1 MTAALLSRL
10 TGLRHSPWILQCAAG
25 LSRLRGLRQA
35 AKFDRHGPVYAG
47 AGVRIRK
54 RFARIELG
62 DGVKFGHGAGIGA
75 AGRGPSDLAVLR
87 IGAHTIIGDRTHVN
101 CQTAISIGSHCAIS
115 WDVEILDCDMHA
127 IVAEDGQPLPHR
139 APVVIED
146 RVWIGTR
153 ALILKGV
160 TIGHDSIVAAGAVV
174 TSSVPPHSI
183 CAGNPAKVIRHVQGW
198 QH

>member
-10 TGLRHSPWILQCAAG
+10 TGLRHSPWIQRCASG
-25 LSRLRGLRQA
+25 LSWLRGMRHAGQ
-35 AKFDRHGPVYAG
+35 FDRHGQVFAG
-47 AGVRIRK
+47 SRLRIRK

-62 DGVKFGHGAGIGA
+62 EGVKFGHGVGIGV
-75 AGRGPSDLAVLR
+75 AGRGPSDLALLR

-101 CQTAISIGSHCAIS
+101 CQTSISIGTHCAIS
-115 WDVEILDCDMHA
+115 WDVEILDSDMHT
-127 IVAEDGQPLPHR
+127 IVAEDGQALPNR

-146 RVWIGTR
+146 RVWIGMR

-174 TSSVPPHSI
+174 ASSVPPRSI
-183 CAGNPAKVIRHVQGW
+183 CAGNPAKVIRQIQGW
-198 QH
+198 RH

>member
-10 TGLRHSPWILQCAAG
+10 TGLRHSPWVQQCASA
-25 LSRLRGLRQA
+25 LSWLRGMRHA

-62 DGVKFGHGAGIGA
+62 DGVKFGHGAGIGV
-75 AGRGPSDLAVLR
+75 AGHGPDDPATLR
-87 IGAHTIIGDRTHVN
+87 IGAHTIVGDRTHIN
-101 CQTAISIGSHCAIS
+101 CQTAVSIGTHCAIS
-115 WDVEILDCDMHA
+115 WDVEILDSDMHT
-127 IVAEDGQPLPHR
+127 IVGEDGQPLPLR
-139 APVVIED
+139 SPVVIED

-174 TSSVPPHSI
+174 ANSVPPHSI
-183 CAGNPAKVIRHVQGW
+183 CAGNPAKVIRQIQGW
-198 QH
+198 RH

>member
-10 TGLRHSPWILQCAAG
+10 TGLRHSPWIQQCASG
-25 LSRLRGLRQA
+25 LSWFRGMRHA
-35 AKFDRHGPVYAG
+35 AKFDRHGQVFAG

-54 RFARIELG
+54 RFAQIELG
-62 DGVKFGHGAGIGA
+62 DGVKFGHCVGIGVV
-75 AGRGPSDLAVLR
+75 GCGPSDLAVLR

-101 CQTAISIGSHCAIS
+101 CQTSISIGTHCAIS

-127 IVAEDGQPLPHR
+127 IVAEDGQPLSPR

-174 TSSVPPHSI
+174 ASPVPPHSI
-183 CAGNPAKVIRHVQGW
+183 CAGNPAKVIRSIHGW
-198 QH
+198 RH

>member
-1 MTAALLSRL
+1 M
-10 TGLRHSPWILQCAAG
+10 
-25 LSRLRGLRQA
+25 RQA

-54 RFARIELG
+54 RFAQIELG
-62 DGVKFGHGAGIGA
+62 DGVKFGHGVGIGV

-101 CQTAISIGSHCAIS
+101 CQTSISIGTHCAIS
-115 WDVEILDCDMHA
+115 WDVEILDSDMHT
-127 IVAEDGQPLPHR
+127 IVAEDGQALPNR

-146 RVWIGTR
+146 RVWIGMR

-174 TSSVPPHSI
+174 ASSVPPRSI
-183 CAGNPAKVIRHVQGW
+183 CAGNPAKVIRQIQGW
-198 QH
+198 RH

>member
-10 TGLRHSPWILQCAAG
+10 TALRHAPWIQQIASG
-25 LSRLRGLRQA
+25 LSWFRGLRQA
-35 AKFDRHGPVYAG
+35 AKFDRHGKVYAG

-54 RFARIELG
+54 RYAQIELG
-62 DGVKFGHGAGIGA
+62 DGVKFGHGVGIGA

-101 CQTAISIGSHCAIS
+101 CQTAVSIGTHCAIS
-115 WDVEILDCDMHA
+115 WDVEILDSDMHA
-127 IVAEDGQPLPHR
+127 IVAEDGQDLPHR

-174 TSSVPPHSI
+174 ANSVPPRSI
-183 CAGNPAKVIRHVQGW
+183 CAGNPAKVIRQIQGW
-198 QH
+198 RH

>member
-10 TGLRHSPWILQCAAG
+10 TDLRHSPWIQQIASG
-25 LSRLRGLRQA
+25 LSRFRGLRQA
-35 AKFDRHGPVYAG
+35 AKFDRHGSVFAG
-47 AGVRIRK
+47 SGLRIRK
-54 RFARIELG
+54 RFAQIELG
-62 DGVKFGHGAGIGA
+62 DGVKFGHGVGIGA

-87 IGAHTIIGDRTHVN
+87 IGAHTIIGDRTHIN
-101 CQTAISIGSHCAIS
+101 CQTSVSIGTHCAIS
-115 WDVEILDCDMHA
+115 WDIEILDADMHT
-127 IVAEDGQPLPHR
+127 IVSEDGQALPNR

-174 TSSVPPHSI
+174 VHSIPPHSI
-183 CAGNPAKVIRHVQGW
+183 CAGNPAKVIRQVQGW
-198 QH
+198 RH

>member
-10 TGLRHSPWILQCAAG
+10 TGLRHSPWVQQCAAG
-25 LSRLRGLRQA
+25 LSWFRGMRHA

-47 AGVRIRK
+47 AGFRIRK
-54 RFARIELG
+54 RFAQIELG
-62 DGVKFGHGAGIGA
+62 EGVKFGHGVGIGV
-75 AGRGPSDLAVLR
+75 AGRGPDDPATLR
-87 IGAHTIIGDRTHVN
+87 IGAHTIIGDRTHIN
-101 CQTAISIGSHCAIS
+101 CQTAVSIGTHCAIS
-115 WDVEILDCDMHA
+115 WDVEILDSDMHA
-127 IVAEDGQPLPHR
+127 IVAEDGQDLPHR

-174 TSSVPPHSI
+174 AHSVPPRSI
-183 CAGNPAKVIRHVQGW
+183 CAGNPAKVIRQIQGW
-198 QH
+198 RP

>member
-1 MTAALLSRL
+1 MTAALLPRSIDLHPSHWVQR
-10 TGLRHSPWILQCAAG
+10 CASG
-25 LSRLRGLRQA
+25 LSRIRGLRIA
-35 AKFDRHGPVYAG
+35 AQCEQHGPVYAG
-47 AGVRIRK
+47 AGLRIRK

-62 DGVKFGHGAGIGA
+62 EGVKFGHGAGIGV
-75 AGRGPSDLAVLR
+75 AGRGPDDRALLR

-127 IVAEDGQPLPHR
+127 IVAEDGHELPNR

-153 ALILKGV
+153 AVILKGV

-174 TSSVPPHSI
+174 AQSVPPNSI

>member
-10 TGLRHSPWILQCAAG
+10 TGLRHSPWVQQCAAA
-25 LSRLRGLRQA
+25 LSWFRGMRHA

-47 AGVRIRK
+47 ARVRIRK

-62 DGVKFGHGAGIGA
+62 EGVKFGHGVGIGV
-75 AGRGPSDLAVLR
+75 AGREPSDLAVLR

-101 CQTAISIGSHCAIS
+101 CQTAVSIGTHCAIS
-115 WDVEILDCDMHA
+115 WDVEILDADMHA
-127 IVAEDGQPLPHR
+127 IVAEDGQALPHR

-174 TSSVPPHSI
+174 AGSVPPHSI
-183 CAGNPAKVIRHVQGW
+183 CAGNPAKVIRQIQGW
-198 QH
+198 RP